1 MHTNLGSLNDEDMV
15 LTLWEFATT
24 TEAREPCSI
33 SDDIILVCG
42 AGFSSEL
49 ARTVANPMRANSIWE
64 MLCEL

>member
-15 LTLWEFATT
+15 LTLGEFATT

-42 AGFSSEL
+42 AGFSSEF
-49 ARTVANPMRANSIWE
+49 ARTVSKPMRAHSIWKTR
-64 MLCEL
+64 CEL